1 MRAPCRKRPLR
12 RTLDKNVNQY
22 ELDVLSEKVTYIGSP
37 EHKDTPSFAGT
48 PRPRADASIC
58 DRELSQDRER
68 VQQWLEC
75 AVSSGCVGELKEG
88 EFPRYVWYR
97 DTEIVYEGRLVNRG
111 NGEYKGYPLHE
122 NEWPE
127 GWKQK

>member
-22 ELDVLSEKVTYIGSP
+22 ELDVLSEKVIYIGSP

-48 PRPRADASIC
+48 PKPRADASIC

-88 EFPRYVWYR
+88 AFPRYVWYR
-97 DTEIVYEGRLVNRG
+97 DTDIVYEGRLVNRG

-122 NEWPE
+122 DEWPD